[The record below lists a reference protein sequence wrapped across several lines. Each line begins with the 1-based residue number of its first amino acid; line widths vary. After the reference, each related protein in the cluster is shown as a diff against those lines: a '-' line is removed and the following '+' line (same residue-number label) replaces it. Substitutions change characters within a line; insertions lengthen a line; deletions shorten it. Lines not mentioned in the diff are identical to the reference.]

1 MAEEAKNCPGQMYTT
16 VGCYP
21 ATGRSWSV
29 WCHSPTRGQ
38 RRSLWKMEAL
48 VALLLIGSLAAFII
62 GVVMIAFKG
71 KRKAGQGTALV
82 AFVVLVLSVVWIVIE
97 GENKAIKEGFQSA
110 SDQRAARQANITNP
124 QEWAAHKARA
134 EQQAAEERLRA
145 EQQAAEKRRRAEQRA
160 AEERRRRQEQEREA
174 AAQRERE
181 LRAKAR
187 QISYDRLAREPLA
200 YKGQTVVF
208 RGQVTQVQE
217 SGLSVIL
224 RVNVT
229 PGQFIWKDT
238 VWVEYRKKVPDERRI
253 LDDDILTFW
262 GEYKG
267 IMSYKAVFGQT
278 I

>member
-1 MAEEAKNCPGQMYTT
+1 
-16 VGCYP
+16 
-21 ATGRSWSV
+21 
-29 WCHSPTRGQ
+29 
-38 RRSLWKMEAL
+38 
-48 VALLLIGSLAAFII
+48 
-62 GVVMIAFKG
+62 MIAFKG

-97 GENKAIKEGFQSA
+97 GENKATKEGFQSA
-110 SDQRAARQANITNP
+110 SDQRAARQANITHP

-134 EQQAAEERLRA
+134 EQQAAEER
-145 EQQAAEKRRRAEQRA
+145 
-160 AEERRRRQEQEREA
+160 RRRQEQKWQA

-187 QISYDRLAREPLA
+187 QISYNSLAREPLA

-229 PGQFIWKDT
+229 RGQFIWKDT

-278 I
+278 IQIPHVVADIVENAGKPRADR

>member
-1 MAEEAKNCPGQMYTT
+1 
-16 VGCYP
+16 
-21 ATGRSWSV
+21 
-29 WCHSPTRGQ
+29 
-38 RRSLWKMEAL
+38 MEVL
-48 VALLLIGSLAAFII
+48 VKSLLIGSLAAFII
-62 GVVMIAFKG
+62 GVGIAFNG

-82 AFVVLVLSVVWIVIE
+82 AFVVLVLSVVWIVWI
-97 GENKAIKEGFQSA
+97 FQSA
-110 SDQRAARQANITNP
+110 SDQRAARQANITHP

-134 EQQAAEERLRA
+134 EQQAAEERRHA
-145 EQQAAEKRRRAEQRA
+145 EQQAAEERRHAEQQA
-160 AEERRRRQEQEREA
+160 AEERRRQQEQKWQA

-187 QISYDRLAREPLA
+187 QISYDSLAREPLA

-229 PGQFIWKDT
+229 RGQFIWKDT

-278 I
+278 IQIPHVVADIVENAGKPRTDR

>member
-1 MAEEAKNCPGQMYTT
+1 
-16 VGCYP
+16 
-21 ATGRSWSV
+21 
-29 WCHSPTRGQ
+29 
-38 RRSLWKMEAL
+38 MEVL
-48 VALLLIGSLAAFII
+48 VKSLLIGSLAAFII
-62 GVVMIAFKG
+62 GVGLIAFKD

-97 GENKAIKEGFQSA
+97 GENKATKEGFQSA
-110 SDQRAARQANITNP
+110 SDQRAARQANANP

-134 EQQAAEERLRA
+134 EQQAAEERQQAAEERRRA
-145 EQQAAEKRRRAEQRA
+145 EQQAAEERRHAEQQA
-160 AEERRRRQEQEREA
+160 AEERRRQQEQKWQA

-187 QISYDRLAREPLA
+187 QISYDSLAREPLA

-229 PGQFIWKDT
+229 RGQFIWKDT

-278 I
+278 IQIPHVVADIVENAGKPRTDR

>member
-1 MAEEAKNCPGQMYTT
+1 
-16 VGCYP
+16 
-21 ATGRSWSV
+21 
-29 WCHSPTRGQ
+29 
-38 RRSLWKMEAL
+38 MEAL
-48 VALLLIGSLAAFII
+48 VALLLIGSLAAFIV

-97 GENKAIKEGFQSA
+97 GENKATKEGFQSA

-134 EQQAAEERLRA
+134 EQQAAEER
-145 EQQAAEKRRRAEQRA
+145 
-160 AEERRRRQEQEREA
+160 RRRQEQEWQA

-187 QISYDRLAREPLA
+187 QISYDSLAREPLA

-229 PGQFIWKDT
+229 RGQFIWKDT

-278 I
+278 IQIPHVVADIVENAGKPRTDR

>member
-1 MAEEAKNCPGQMYTT
+1 MTA
-16 VGCYP
+16 
-21 ATGRSWSV
+21 
-29 WCHSPTRGQ
+29 
-38 RRSLWKMEAL
+38 LDL
-48 VALLLIGSLAAFII
+48 VALLLVGSLAAFII

-82 AFVVLVLSVVWIVIE
+82 AFVVLVLSLVWIVIE
-97 GENKAIKEGFQSA
+97 GENKAIKEGFQSV
-110 SDQRAARQANITNP
+110 SDQRAAREANITNP
-124 QEWAAHKARA
+124 QEWPAHKARA
-134 EQQAAEERLRA
+134 EHQAAEE
-145 EQQAAEKRRRAEQRA
+145 RRRAEQRA

-187 QISYDRLAREPLA
+187 QIAYDRLAREPLA

-208 RGQVTQVQE
+208 RGHVVQVQE

-267 IMSYKAVFGQT
+267 IMSYTAVFGQT
-278 I
+278 IQIPHVVADIVENAGRVR